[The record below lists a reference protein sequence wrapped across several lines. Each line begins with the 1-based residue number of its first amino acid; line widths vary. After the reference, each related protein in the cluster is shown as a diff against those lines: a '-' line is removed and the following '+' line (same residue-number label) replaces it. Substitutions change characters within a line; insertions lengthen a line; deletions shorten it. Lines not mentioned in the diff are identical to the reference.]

1 MAGMRTVAA
10 ATSLVF
16 TLGLVCFVRPGFAQQ
31 PDSAGQRPDSS
42 LSAEALKKLSIEQLM
57 NLQVTSVSKRPERLS
72 QTASAIQVITQEDIR
87 RSGAASLA
95 EALRLAANLQVAQ
108 IDSRQWAISAR
119 GFNGTTANKL
129 LVLIDGRTVYTPLF
143 SGVFWDV
150 QEVPIQD
157 IDRIEVISGPGATL
171 WGANAVNGVI
181 NVITKDAKDTQGFV
195 LSGGGGTE
203 QHGFGTVRYGAPL
216 GSSVRARIYG
226 RGFDR
231 DATALPSGQD
241 AADDWHLEQGGFRMD
256 WEASSA
262 SRVTLQGD
270 LYDGRIAQ
278 DSGGDIGVS
287 GGNVMAKWSHTLSER
302 SSLADHLYYDRTH
315 RDIPGVFGEDLDTYD
330 VDLQHRAR
338 LGARH
343 DVVWGLGYRNIN
355 DRVVNSASLAFLPS
369 HVAREWFNGFVQDE
383 IALVPNRL
391 QVAFGSKVVHNDYTC
406 FDIQPSDRMN
416 WTLSPSTT
424 LWAAVSRA
432 VRTPSRIDR
441 ELFAPAQPPYFLA
454 GGPNFHSEEEL
465 AYEAGYRN
473 QNGPWL

>member
-87 RSGAASLA
+87 RSGASSLA

-150 QEVPIQD
+150 QEVPLQD

-171 WGANAVNGVI
+171 WGA
-181 NVITKDAKDTQGFV
+181 
-195 LSGGGGTE
+195 
-203 QHGFGTVRYGAPL
+203 
-216 GSSVRARIYG
+216 SVRARIYG

-287 GGNVMAKWSHTLSER
+287 GGNVMAKWSRTLSER
-302 SSLADHLYYDRTH
+302 SSLAAHLYYDRTH

-330 VDLQHRAR
+330 VDLQHSAR

-355 DRVVNSASLAFLPS
+355 DRTVIGSDSTLAFLPL

-383 IALVPNRL
+383 IALDEPVEPL
-391 QVAFGSKVVHNDYTC
+391 
-406 FDIQPSDRMN
+406 
-416 WTLSPSTT
+416 
-424 LWAAVSRA
+424 
-432 VRTPSRIDR
+432 
-441 ELFAPAQPPYFLA
+441 
-454 GGPNFHSEEEL
+454 
-465 AYEAGYRN
+465 
-473 QNGPWL
+473 